1 MFSATCSSRCKKKT
15 NKQKNHPTNHYQN
28 TTTPNYCYFPEI
40 LIDLLFFKEIH
51 YSSEVCHA
59 VFSFHVHEHTVRGWL
74 DWYVQKSIH
83 SRMIENLCHFL
94 TVIQKERKKTK
105 QNKNI
110 LRRLSSFFIM
120 KFISQGGKSL
130 VSRETFHLTWKGI
143 INIIQRSAAKN
154 ILRTNTYKQPNQ
166 SLCSCSGTTNTKMWP
181 LVFRYVYLTLTEYLS
196 VVKNGARHISTLLSK
211 LFSYCTMWLT
221 SSLII
226 LHLSPSK
233 HRPKF
238 CK

>member
-1 MFSATCSSRCKKKT
+1 MQGFKIRKQRSKPHKEAHKKNQRLWSLKKLIHFHTSVKKLQVTVFSATCSSRCKKKT

-94 TVIQKERKKTK
+94 TVIQKERKKNKTK
-105 QNKNI
+105 QKAFKY
-110 LRRLSSFFIM
+110 S
-120 KFISQGGKSL
+120 
-130 VSRETFHLTWKGI
+130 ETSI
-143 INIIQRSAAKN
+143 
-154 ILRTNTYKQPNQ
+154 
-166 SLCSCSGTTNTKMWP
+166 
-181 LVFRYVYLTLTEYLS
+181 
-196 VVKNGARHISTLLSK
+196 
-211 LFSYCTMWLT
+211 
-221 SSLII
+221 
-226 LHLSPSK
+226 
-233 HRPKF
+233 
-238 CK
+238 

>member
-1 MFSATCSSRCKKKT
+1 MYSRQNVRAARRSRCLLIRESFRKMESNLLQSQHTDDSSVVICNSKYAIKVS
-15 NKQKNHPTNHYQN
+15 
-28 TTTPNYCYFPEI
+28 NYVLNILMFPQ
-40 LIDLLFFKEIH
+40 FFII
-51 YSSEVCHA
+51 YLA
-59 VFSFHVHEHTVRGWL
+59 FS
-74 DWYVQKSIH
+74 D
-83 SRMIENLCHFL
+83 
-94 TVIQKERKKTK
+94 KERKKTK

-143 INIIQRSAAKN
+143 INIVQRSAAKN

-233 HRPKF
+233 HRLKF